1 MDQTAPQIEAHIKR
15 TRERLGSDLR
25 ELGTRVDAATDWKE
39 HVRQRPYLWIGGALV
54 GGVVLSQVARP
65 RAAARLTSMARP
77 NLGQQPRSRRVD
89 PVGQFSDLW
98 ETVAHAMLGVVAT
111 RVKSYIG
118 DVMPGFSEELARVES
133 RPAGSAA
140 RQPGQG
146 FGASEPAGA
155 SLHER

>member
-39 HVRQRPYLWIGGALV
+39 HVRQRPYLWIGGALI
-54 GGVVLSQVARP
+54 GGAALAQVARP
-65 RAAARLTSMARP
+65 KAAARLAAMARP
-77 NLGQQPRSRRVD
+77 SLGQPRPRRVD

-133 RPAGSAA
+133 RPAGAAA

-146 FGASEPAGA
+146 FMASEPAGA